1 MTKKNSDAR
10 LKANNEYNKRAYK
23 TFNLRMKPYQNI
35 VFSEYCKMYKYGKN
49 EFLIAAMKEKI
60 ERDTGKSFDEFLKE
74 IQSKQEEQTENKNIE
89 SNSEIV
95 DIDNN

>member
-35 VFSEYCKMYKYGKN
+35 IFSEYCKTYKYGKN

-60 ERDTGKSFDEFLKE
+60 ERDTGKSFEEFLKDN
-74 IQSKQEEQTENKNIE
+74 QEEKTNIE
-89 SNSEIV
+89 NNSKASEPEKNWI
-95 DIDNN
+95 